1 MRKMMVA
8 AAAIAAASA
17 GLVSAQEAVT
27 YAFDGSFDDATFGV
41 ESAIVDR
48 GLVVDHVSH
57 VGDMLN
63 RTAGDVGAEETL
75 FDGANIYQFCSAVLS
90 REVME
95 ADPMNLIHCP
105 YGVFVSERGG
115 RGDDRLPDLSRR
127 ADARG
132 AGVARRDRARGGRA
146 LRRHEAQRVWGRGL
160 GTRQGRPR
168 GGLGRAEG
176 DVTAC
181 GKCDT
186 PLK

>member
-90 REVME
+90 REMME

-105 YGVFVSERGG
+105 YGVFVSERAGSVTIG
-115 RGDDRLPDLSRR
+115 YRTYPEGPMQKVQALLDEI
-127 ADARG
+127 AREA
-132 AGVARRDRARGGRA
+132 AG
-146 LRRHEAQRVWGRGL
+146 L
-160 GTRQGRPR
+160 
-168 GGLGRAEG
+168 
-176 DVTAC
+176 
-181 GKCDT
+181 
-186 PLK
+186 